1 VIAPAANDGVIAPP
15 PRGNVRRPAGK
26 LIDERIEDHDA
37 DFAARYPGDPQGDPW
52 QTVRRTLNVV
62 SLDARAGNV
71 GIDPEVE
78 DALASDLGEL
88 IPEPEDDE
96 AEKPAPER
104 REAIAQMRRVYS
116 NVLDKREQ
124 FVIDMRYHKDGPVP
138 YATIA
143 KACRPRI
150 SGRSQVRKIEQR
162 ALRKMA
168 ERLDKFR
175 NDSTPKPNKSAP

>member
-1 VIAPAANDGVIAPP
+1 
-15 PRGNVRRPAGK
+15 
-26 LIDERIEDHDA
+26 
-37 DFAARYPGDPQGDPW
+37 
-52 QTVRRTLNVV
+52 
-62 SLDARAGNV
+62 V
-71 GIDPEVE
+71 GIAAEVE
-78 DALASDLGEL
+78 DELAPDLGEL

-96 AEKPAPER
+96 AEKPAPEP

-124 FVIDMRYHKDGPVP
+124 FVIDMRYREDGPVP

-175 NDSTPKPNKSAP
+175 NGLKPNQTNLPHK